1 MSDEEL
7 LSNLRMI
14 KEEISKDDFDKA
26 YILNKI
32 NVMIYLKSRKQNK
45 SSDYID
51 TLMKDLN

>member
-7 LSNLRMI
+7 LANLRMI
-14 KEEISKDDFDKA
+14 KDEISKEDFDKA

-45 SSDYID
+45 SSDYIE
-51 TLMKDLN
+51 TLMKDLK